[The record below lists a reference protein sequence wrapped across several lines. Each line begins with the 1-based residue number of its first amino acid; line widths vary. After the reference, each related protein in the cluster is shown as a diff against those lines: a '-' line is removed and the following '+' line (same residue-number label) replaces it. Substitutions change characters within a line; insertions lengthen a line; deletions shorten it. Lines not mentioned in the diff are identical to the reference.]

1 MSVTVMRHICFIECP
16 YHKSIPPTGKL
27 AMPNFPH
34 YQKKKPAIKLNPMNF
49 FTINITSNKRPSCFY
64 IQLIHL
70 PQNSRHLGENNGSI
84 RLTEGTV
91 VQTRLLAPWKLLRLG
106 CSVQGRSV
114 FGNRFGF
121 AFRLSGARFEKPVSL
136 VLISLRKTRNCNCDV
151 QFLLVHFVHGLSRKL
166 EIRHFLESCWWWF
179 RAHFPEILNAM
190 LVAREGRWFSVSI
203 SSKRVYIYMS
213 LLHCKHFYTCFKI

>member
-34 YQKKKPAIKLNPMNF
+34 YQKKKPAIKLNPMNCPPSTLLPTNVHPVSIYNSSTFPKISSTLEKIMAASDWRKELLCKHDSWHRGSCCGLDVPESPFSVTGVF
-49 FTINITSNKRPSCFY
+49 FGKPF
-64 IQLIHL
+64 
-70 PQNSRHLGENNGSI
+70 
-84 RLTEGTV
+84 
-91 VQTRLLAPWKLLRLG
+91 
-106 CSVQGRSV
+106 
-114 FGNRFGF
+114 RFS

-151 QFLLVHFVHGLSRKL
+151 QFLLVGFLCMGFHGKL

-190 LVAREGRWFSVSI
+190 LVAREGRVVFSFYFI
-203 SSKRVYIYMS
+203 KACVY
-213 LLHCKHFYTCFKI
+213 LHVFIAL

>member
-1 MSVTVMRHICFIECP
+1 MNCP
-16 YHKSIPPTGKL
+16 PSTLLPTNVHPVSIYNSST
-27 AMPNFPH
+27 FPKTPGTLEKIMAASDWRKELLCKH
-34 YQKKKPAIKLNPMNF
+34 DSWHCGSCCGLDLPVSGNP
-49 FTINITSNKRPSCFY
+49 RPFRW
-64 IQLIHL
+64 
-70 PQNSRHLGENNGSI
+70 PER
-84 RLTEGTV
+84 
-91 VQTRLLAPWKLLRLG
+91 
-106 CSVQGRSV
+106 SVQVTGV
-114 FGNRFGF
+114 FSGSRFGF

-136 VLISLRKTRNCNCDV
+136 VLITLRKTRNCNCDV

>member
-1 MSVTVMRHICFIECP
+1 MAASDWRKELLCKHDSWHRGSCCGLDLPVSGNPRPFRWPESPFREGVFSEAVSVSP
-16 YHKSIPPTGKL
+16 
-27 AMPNFPH
+27 
-34 YQKKKPAIKLNPMNF
+34 
-49 FTINITSNKRPSCFY
+49 
-64 IQLIHL
+64 
-70 PQNSRHLGENNGSI
+70 
-84 RLTEGTV
+84 
-91 VQTRLLAPWKLLRLG
+91 
-106 CSVQGRSV
+106 
-114 FGNRFGF
+114 FGF
-121 AFRLSGARFEKPVSL
+121 PGRVSKNL
-136 VLISLRKTRNCNCDV
+136 FHCFDYKRKTRNCNCDV